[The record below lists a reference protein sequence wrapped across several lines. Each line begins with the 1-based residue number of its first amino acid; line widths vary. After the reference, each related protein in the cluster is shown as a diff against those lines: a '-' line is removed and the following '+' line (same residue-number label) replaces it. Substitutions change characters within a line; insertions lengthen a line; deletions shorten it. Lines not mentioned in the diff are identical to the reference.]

1 MASGDKSELKI
12 YSMGVVSEDKKTG
25 SDLIKV
31 APMEKIPFFNG
42 EISGQGEQYNVE
54 APDGSGVNRKST
66 STSEAT
72 IVAKWVPFGGSNRM
86 SAPDVTAGETV
97 VLFTF
102 ADTNDYFW
110 TTIFREPK
118 LRKLEK
124 VLYAYSNTPSGQTA
138 FDMTTSYWVEVD
150 TIGKSVTLHTSKND
164 GEPFSYDIKL
174 DTRNGNFSLKDNV
187 GNTIGLDSKNSQ
199 ITLESLEKVSVS
211 NKGGD
216 SVSISSG
223 KVAIKSSSISI
234 EGNLTVK
241 GNISASGSVHGT
253 NI

>member
-1 MASGDKSELKI
+1 MASGDSSELKL
-12 YSMGVVSEDKKTG
+12 YSLGVVSEDKKTG
-25 SDLIKV
+25 SDFIKV

-42 EISGQGEQYNVE
+42 EISQQGEKYNVE
-54 APDGSGVNRKST
+54 APDAGGVNRKS
-66 STSEAT
+66 SVTSEAT
-72 IVAKWVPFGGSNRM
+72 IVAKWTCLGGSNRV
-86 SAPDVTAGETV
+86 SAPDVCAGETV
-97 VLFTF
+97 VLLTF
-102 ADTNDYFW
+102 ADTNDYYW

-124 VLYAYSNTPSGQTA
+124 VLYAFSNEPSGQKE
-138 FDMTTSYWVEVD
+138 FNKDTSYWFEID
-150 TIGKSVTLHTSKND
+150 TLTKAITLHTSKNN

-174 DTRNGNFSLKDNV
+174 DTRNGNFSIKDNV
-187 GNTIGLDSKNSQ
+187 GNSVGLDSKNSQ
-199 ITLESLEKVSVS
+199 ITVESLEKISVK

-216 SVSISSG
+216 SINISSG
-223 KVAIKSSSISI
+223 NVTVKSSSISI